1 MISNSHCVLVT
12 SSGVAKAVAIILETN
27 RLKLTDHDPKHIL
40 ALLES
45 SDEYENVSGIRVAEG
60 VRDFLLS
67 ASADFFAQLQTAPAP
82 DPWKFGFAILHKID
96 NVMIGMCGFT
106 GPPDS
111 DGAVEIAYSIAPA
124 YQGKGYATEAAMAL
138 VDFAS
143 RDNRVRIIRAHTLAQ
158 TNASTRVLEKCGFK
172 KTGEM
177 VDPENNLVWRW
188 ERNRRVESSVS
199 SRTK

>member
-1 MISNSHCVLVT
+1 M
-12 SSGVAKAVAIILETN
+12 
-27 RLKLTDHDPKHIL
+27 
-40 ALLES
+40 
-45 SDEYENVSGIRVAEG
+45 RVADG

-67 ASADFFAQLQTAPAP
+67 ASADFFAQLQTATAP

-96 NVMIGMCGFT
+96 NVMIGMCGFP

-111 DGAVEIAYSIAPA
+111 DAAAEIAYSIAPS
-124 YQGKGYATEAAMAL
+124 YQGEGYATEAAIAL

-158 TNASTRVLEKCGFK
+158 TNASTHVLEKCGFK
-172 KTGEM
+172 KVGEM

-188 ERNRRVESSVS
+188 ERGSAPTS
-199 SRTK
+199 